1 MQFVALAEAEIDEKP
16 HAGIITTN
24 NY

>member
-16 HAGIITTN
+16 HAEIITTN